1 MDLETVIPGRISQML
16 ITLRTTSSTKFQSA
30 IHLYFMS
37 QNGPI
42 AKEWYLTRISIALA
56 IKFVEHGLV
65 SVVAHFKI
73 HVLVEQLTT
82 LPKLAR
88 LLVCVL
94 TSKPQTVNFSWTSQ
108 EAIPKPIA
116 PRPMNATRCG
126 IGDSSTIC
134 STVCSFVAVLPSV
147 TGLATDTPIVLSQ
160 ICIEAKWSPQYEPT
174 IMIQDIWPCDAFLV
188 HHTSNYRNETLNLPI
203 SVLLPSFFDVWN
215 RLSSS
220 TRSTLI
226 CYGVISSELWNLRR
240 RP

>member
-1 MDLETVIPGRISQML
+1 
-16 ITLRTTSSTKFQSA
+16 
-30 IHLYFMS
+30 MS

-56 IKFVEHGLV
+56 IKLVEHGLV
-65 SVVAHFKI
+65 SVLAHFKI

-126 IGDSSTIC
+126 IGDLSTIC

-160 ICIEAKWSPQYEPT
+160 ICIEHQMISP
-174 IMIQDIWPCDAFLV
+174 IWTN
-188 HHTSNYRNETLNLPI
+188 HHDTRNLALWCFSCPPYINLQKM
-203 SVLLPSFFDVWN
+203 
-215 RLSSS
+215 
-220 TRSTLI
+220 
-226 CYGVISSELWNLRR
+226 

>member
-134 STVCSFVAVLPSV
+134 STVCSFCCCIAFCHWTNNGYTHCLVPNLHRGQMISPIW
-147 TGLATDTPIVLSQ
+147 TNHHDTRHLALWCFSCPPYIKLQKWDLKFTYLS
-160 ICIEAKWSPQYEPT
+160 IIT
-174 IMIQDIWPCDAFLV
+174 
-188 HHTSNYRNETLNLPI
+188 
-203 SVLLPSFFDVWN
+203 
-215 RLSSS
+215 
-220 TRSTLI
+220 
-226 CYGVISSELWNLRR
+226 
-240 RP
+240 